1 MSSREITAHFKT
13 FPQEQANVLQAVRQ
27 QICDLLPGA
36 HEEIKYGIPTWT
48 IEGIGVIGIDGFKK
62 HNSVFPYGGNLGAE
76 LKAAL
81 SKYET
86 TKGSIHFEMDKVFPK
101 ALLKKIIARKIEII
115 NESFPNSKGKVF
127 EFYTNGFI
135 KARGSMKAGELHGF
149 WQWYR
154 KDGTIMRSGN
164 FKAGLQVGE
173 WITFDAT
180 GSVYKVSQK

>member
-1 MSSREITAHFKT
+1 MSSKEITAHFKT
-13 FPQEQANVLQAVRQ
+13 FPQEQAKVLHAVRQ
-27 QICDLLPGA
+27 EICDLLPGA
-36 HEEIKYGIPTWT
+36 QEEIKYGIPTWT
-48 IEGIGVIGIDGFKK
+48 VEGIGVIGIDGFKK

-127 EFYTNGFI
+127 EFYANGFI

-164 FKAGLQVGE
+164 FKSGQNVGE
-173 WITFDAT
+173 WITYDSS
-180 GSVYKVSQK
+180 GKVYKVTQK